1 MKKNHKIIVLISVF
15 LAVFASRA
23 WCEEGE
29 EGYAAISLTLN
40 DSMRIAFKNNKD
52 IQIQEQELDIAKAN
66 ILGARSLFL
75 PNVDLSAGYT
85 RNGAVLNFGQLSQA
99 KKDMGIFTGYKNDNQ
114 VGLTIN
120 ESIYNGG
127 ANIANFNQAKLGLNV
142 SSQTLRAKKLDVEF
156 EAKRLYYGLL
166 LAYETERI
174 TQDLVDQAQAHY
186 ENVKQKYAQGTSSR
200 FDVLQSKVQVS
211 KFTPELVKAKN
222 AVNLI
227 AADLK
232 KLLGFKMQVSVKL
245 KDTLTYSPINIK
257 ERDFLSQAYLG
268 KPEMILR
275 SLGIDISR
283 WSIEMARSG
292 WRPQVNANAGYSF
305 TSNNTANMLNNRH
318 NLWNIGVSVTIPL
331 FDGFSTKAK
340 VDEAK
345 AKYEQANLEK
355 ENLSDQI
362 AVEVRRACLDLQ
374 EAEAIIG
381 SQKDNIEEAK
391 EALRIAGV
399 SYDNGVGTN
408 LDILDAQV
416 SLSQIEQNLAE
427 GIYDYQMAHAYL
439 DRTMGKSF
447 IEEAKNEKY

>member
-1 MKKNHKIIVLISVF
+1 MKKNHKIISLISVF

-40 DSMRIAFKNNKD
+40 DSIRIAFKNNKD

-211 KFTPELVKAKN
+211 KFTPELVRAKN

-245 KDTLTYSPINIK
+245 KDTLTYSPVNIR
-257 ERDFLSQAYLG
+257 EGDFLRQAYLG

-275 SLGIDISR
+275 SLGVDISR

>member
-1 MKKNHKIIVLISVF
+1 MKKNYKIISLILVY
-15 LAVFASRA
+15 LAAFVPRA
-23 WCEEGE
+23 WCEEVE
-29 EGYAAISLTLN
+29 EGYATISLTLN
-40 DSMRIAFKNNKD
+40 DSIRIAFKNNKD

-66 ILGARSLFL
+66 ILGARSQFL

-127 ANIANFNQAKLGLNV
+127 ANIANLNQAKLGLNV
-142 SSQTLRAKKLDVEF
+142 SSETLRAKKLDVEF

-174 TQDLVDQAQAHY
+174 TQDLVDQAKAHY

-211 KFTPELVKAKN
+211 KYTPELVRAKN

-232 KLLGFKMQVSVKL
+232 KLLGFKMQVTIKL
-245 KDTLTYSPINIK
+245 KDTLTYSAINIR
-257 ERDFLSQAYLG
+257 ERDFLSQAYLN

-275 SLGIDISR
+275 SLGVDISR

-318 NLWNIGVSVTIPL
+318 NLWNVGVSVTIPL

-447 IEEAKNEKY
+447 IEEAKK